1 MQFYSTRSEQ
11 HRAASAEAV
20 LKGIAP
26 DGGLY
31 TPLDFAAMKLD
42 PAAL

>member
-1 MQFYSTRSEQ
+1 MKFYSTRSREHQ
-11 HRAASAEAV
+11 AASMEAV

-31 TPLDFAAMKLD
+31 TPLDFDSM
-42 PAAL
+42 